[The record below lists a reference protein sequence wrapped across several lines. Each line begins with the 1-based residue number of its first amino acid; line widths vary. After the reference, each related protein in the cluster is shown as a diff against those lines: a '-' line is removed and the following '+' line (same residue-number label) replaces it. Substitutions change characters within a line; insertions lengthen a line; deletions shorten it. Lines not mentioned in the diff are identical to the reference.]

1 MFLPIPLWLL
11 GFPPGLVFMRFFS
24 LMSGSSLL
32 DLFRLPILA
41 LFCSSLAY
49 YSSIARTIQACKCK
63 EKVTKGTVLQAMERD
78 ILLPSSP
85 SCCPAK
91 VYPFPLVGEFPNPPA
106 EY

>member
-63 EKVTKGTVLQAMERD
+63 EKVTKGTVLLYRILDYTESFIYELYLRD
-78 ILLPSSP
+78 
-85 SCCPAK
+85 
-91 VYPFPLVGEFPNPPA
+91 F
-106 EY
+106 